1 MAGLIKRRDK
11 YYARIRKWNGIK
23 EDEIQIP
30 LRTTFKAVALEL
42 LKDQRYGVNKFEADI
57 KSGVI
62 GSDMASLKKLFPW
75 LNEAGTSTIVQMTV
89 SEAVEEYLHFRKV
102 ALSNR
107 PSTIKR
113 TQQVLNNLIESVCAN
128 RPVKGLKASH
138 IQKFM
143 ESCKNRLTETGVHIQ
158 MTRVSCFIDWL
169 YDDKRK
175 ELGLS
180 LDDKPKVYKGKLPK
194 KKPSYLSE
202 TEFADVMQ
210 LPWLSQFHK
219 DAFTF
224 YRATGCR
231 LREPFYGKLEV
242 HGEDDWWLVVSSDIS
257 KSGVPRQIKLTYQQM
272 CFVKDMV
279 GRRSPNCTIEHH
291 THGRN
296 KNGNFSKIFKKAVR
310 DIGRPELKFHNLRDT
325 FALMRY
331 LETRDIYQVSKELGH
346 SSVKV
351 TEKYLTHQLSMLKAD
366 FPSLARDYNARKQA
380 ENDVRDTQI
389 RDTAPS
395 KKEFASR

>member
-1 MAGLIKRRDK
+1 MAQLKKRKGK
-11 YYARIRKWNGIK
+11 YYARIRWRDGLK
-23 EDEIQIP
+23 ENDIQVP
-30 LRTTFKAVALEL
+30 LRTIFKAVALEH
-42 LKDQRYGVNKFEADI
+42 LKDQKYGINKYETDI
-57 KSGVI
+57 KSGII
-62 GSDMASLKKLFPW
+62 GSDKESLKKLFPW
-75 LNEAGTSTIVQMTV
+75 LNEDGTSTIVQMTLAD
-89 SEAVEEYLHFRKV
+89 AVEEYLHFRKV
-102 ALSNR
+102 AVSNQ

-113 TQQVLNNLIESVCAN
+113 TQQVLNNLIESVGAT

-210 LPWLSQFHK
+210 LSWLSQFHK
-219 DAFTF
+219 DVFTF

-231 LREPFYGKLEV
+231 LSEPFNGKLQV
-242 HGEDDWWLVVSSDIS
+242 HGDDDWWLVVEATAS
-257 KSGVPRQIKLTYQQM
+257 KSGIAREIKLTYQQM

-279 GRRSPNCTIEHH
+279 GGRSPLCTIKNH
-291 THGRN
+291 TN
-296 KNGNFSKIFKKAVR
+296 AISKIFKQAVR

-351 TEKYLTHQLSMLKAD
+351 TEKYLTHELSMLKAD

-380 ENDVRDTQI
+380 ENDERDTVVRDTE
-389 RDTAPS
+389 PS

>member
-1 MAGLIKRRDK
+1 MASLKEMRGKWYAYITKGTGLS
-11 YYARIRKWNGIK
+11 RKFILV
-23 EDEIQIP
+23 P
-30 LRTTFKAVALEL
+30 LRTNSKVTARRRFSKVES
-42 LKDQRYGVNKFEADI
+42 VEPDI

-62 GSDMASLKKLFPW
+62 TDIGAFFKW
-75 LNEAGTSTIVQMTV
+75 LNKDNTSTITQMTV
-89 SEAVEEYLHFRKV
+89 ADAVEEYLHFRRV

-107 PSTIKR
+107 PKTIKR
-113 TQQVLNNLIESVCAN
+113 TQQVLNNLIKSVGAN

-138 IQKFM
+138 IQEFM
-143 ESCKNRLTETGVHIQ
+143 ERCKNRLTETGVHIQ
-158 MTRVSCFIDWL
+158 MTRVSCFVDWL

-180 LDDKPKVYKGKLPK
+180 LDDKPKVYKGKLPQ

-202 TEFADVMQ
+202 TEFADLMQ
-210 LPWLSQFHK
+210 LPWLSRFHK
-219 DAFTF
+219 DVFTF

-231 LREPFYGKLEV
+231 LREPFNGKLQM
-242 HGEDDWWLVVSSDIS
+242 HGDDDWWLVVEATAS
-257 KSGVPRQIKLTYQQM
+257 KSGISKEIQLTYQQM
-272 CFVKDMV
+272 CFVKDMRE
-279 GRRSPNCTIEHH
+279 GRSPSSTIDNH
-291 THGRN
+291 TQR
-296 KNGNFSKIFKKAVR
+296 FSKVFKKAVR
-310 DIGRPELKFHNLRDT
+310 DIGRSELKFHNLRDT

>member
-11 YYARIRKWNGIK
+11 YYARIRKWNGVK

-30 LRTTFKAVALEL
+30 LQTKFKAVALEL
-42 LKDQRYGVNKFEADI
+42 LKDQNCGVNKYEADI

-62 GSDMASLKKLFPW
+62 GSDKESLKKLFPW
-75 LNEAGTSTIVQMTV
+75 LNEVGTSTIVQMTV
-89 SEAVEEYLHFRKV
+89 SDAVEEYLHFRRV

-107 PSTIKR
+107 PKTIKR
-113 TQQVLNNLIESVCAN
+113 TQQVLNNLIESVGAT

-138 IQKFM
+138 IQEFM
-143 ESCKNRLTETGVHIQ
+143 ERCKNRLTETGVHIQ
-158 MTRVSCFIDWL
+158 MTRVSCFVDWL

-180 LDDKPKVYKGKLPK
+180 LDDKPKVYKGKLPQ

-202 TEFADVMQ
+202 TEFADLMQ
-210 LPWLSQFHK
+210 LPWLSRFHK
-219 DAFTF
+219 DVFTF

-231 LREPFYGKLEV
+231 LREPFNGKLQM
-242 HGEDDWWLVVSSDIS
+242 HGDDDWWLVVEATAS
-257 KSGVPRQIKLTYQQM
+257 KSGISKEIQLTYQQM
-272 CFVKDMV
+272 CFVKDMRE
-279 GRRSPNCTIEHH
+279 GRSPSSTIDNH
-291 THGRN
+291 TQR
-296 KNGNFSKIFKKAVR
+296 FSKVFKKAVR
-310 DIGRPELKFHNLRDT
+310 DIGRSELKFHNLRDT

-351 TEKYLTHQLSMLKAD
+351 TEKYTTHKLSMLNAD

-380 ENDVRDTQI
+380 ENDVRDTLI
-389 RDTAPS
+389 RDTEPS